1 MILSGKA
8 KLAGVVGWPVSHSK
22 SPRLHG
28 FWLEQYKIDGT
39 YVPLAISPD
48 NFATAI
54 RGLQHS
60 GFQGVNVTVPHK
72 ESALQIADIVS
83 ARAEKIGA
91 ANTLVFQEDG
101 SIFADNTDGFGFY
114 ENLKQGAPSWQ
125 PDAGPAVVLG
135 AGGAARAVIVALAEA
150 GVPDIRLT
158 NRTRARAEN
167 LAAELDAPITVV
179 DWDDRDAALDGCNLL
194 TNTTTLGMH
203 GQGLL
208 EIDLFDLPKTALVND
223 IVYVPLMT
231 NLLEKAHAHGCAV
244 VDGIG
249 MLLHQA
255 RPGFEAWFGTD
266 PQVSDELRQFVLAD

>member
-1 MILSGKA
+1 MILSGNA

-39 YVPLAISPD
+39 YVPLAIKPEDFES
-48 NFATAI
+48 AI
-54 RGLQHS
+54 RGLQKS
-60 GFQGVNVTVPHK
+60 GFKGVNVTVPHK
-72 ESALQIADIVS
+72 ESALKIADKVS

-101 SIFADNTDGFGFY
+101 LIFADNTDGFGFF
-114 ENLKQGAPSWQ
+114 ENLKQGAVDWQ
-125 PDAGPAVVLG
+125 ADAGPAVVLG

-150 GVPDIRLT
+150 GVPEIRLT

-179 DWDDRDAALDGCNLL
+179 DWEDRNAALEDCNLL

-231 NLLEKAHAHGCAV
+231 NLLEKAHAHGCPI

-266 PQVSDELRQFVLAD
+266 PQVTDELRQFVLAD

>member
-39 YVPLAISPD
+39 YVPLAIKPED
-48 NFATAI
+48 FQTAI
-54 RGLQHS
+54 RGLQQS

-72 ESALQIADIVS
+72 ESALKIADKVS
-83 ARAEKIGA
+83 ARAQKIGA
-91 ANTLVFQEDG
+91 ANTLIFQEDG
-101 SIFADNTDGFGFY
+101 LIFADNTDGFGFY
-114 ENLKQGAPSWQ
+114 ENLKQGAPDWQ
-125 PDAGPAVVLG
+125 AEAGPAVVLG

-150 GVPDIRLT
+150 GVPEIRLT

-167 LAAELDAPITVV
+167 LAGELDAPITVV
-179 DWDDRDAALDGCNLL
+179 DWEQRNAALTDCNLL

-223 IVYVPLMT
+223 IVYVPLCT
-231 NLLEKAHAHGCAV
+231 NLLEKAQAHGCQV

-266 PQVSDELRQFVLAD
+266 PHVTDDLRQFVLAD